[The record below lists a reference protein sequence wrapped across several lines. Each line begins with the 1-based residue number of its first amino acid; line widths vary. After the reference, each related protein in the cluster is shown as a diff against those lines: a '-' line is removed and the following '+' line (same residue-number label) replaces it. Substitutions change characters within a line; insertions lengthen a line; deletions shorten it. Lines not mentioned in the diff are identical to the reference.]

1 MSNGMTNEPKKQD
14 KKFSTGA
21 LVGASALALVIG
33 AGGTYAATSG
43 GGTSDNSAVVSFE
56 GGEITRGEIADM
68 SYDRMVPQLAFQE
81 TMNELLEKEYGDKV
95 EQEKVD
101 EEFSKTEEQFNS
113 KEEFEQAIQQ
123 AGMSDTDEFKEA
135 LRGQMLVDAAKSE
148 LVDVTDE
155 EIEAQF
161 ANENVEVQ
169 ASHILVETEEEAQ
182 AIIKE
187 LNDGADFADVAKEKS
202 TDTGSGEKGGDL
214 GYFSAGAMVPEFEE
228 YAFQEDV
235 VGKVSE
241 PVQSQFGF
249 HVIKVVDRKEK
260 DLKLEDEKDRI
271 REELATEKAASVD
284 ANKIYAELIEKYNV
298 DVKDAKASTQFDA
311 VKDALKAEEEGTSEE
326 APAEEST
333 EQ

>member
-21 LVGASALALVIG
+21 LVGASAIALIIG
-33 AGGTYAATSG
+33 AGGTYAATNAG
-43 GGTSDNSAVVSFE
+43 GGESDNSAVVTYK

-81 TMNELLEKEYGDKV
+81 TMNALLEKEYGDQV
-95 EQEKVD
+95 DQEKVD

-113 KEEFEQAIQQ
+113 EEEFEQAIQQ
-123 AGMSDTDEFKEA
+123 AGMSGTEEFKEA
-135 LRGQMLVDAAKSE
+135 LRGQMLVDAAKSK

-161 ANENVEVQ
+161 AKENVEVE

-182 AIIKE
+182 DIIKE
-187 LNDGADFADVAKEKS
+187 LNDGADFAELAKEKS
-202 TDTGSGEKGGDL
+202 TDTGSGEKGGEL
-214 GYFSAGAMVPEFEE
+214 GFFSAGAMAPEFEE
-228 YAFQEDV
+228 YAFKEDV
-235 VGKVSE
+235 VGKISE

-249 HVIKVVDRKEK
+249 HVIKVTDRKEK

-271 REELATEKAASVD
+271 REELAAEKSASVD

-298 DVKDAKASTQFDA
+298 DVKDAKAEQQFDA
-311 VKDALKAEEEGTSEE
+311 VKEAIKNADESSEE
-326 APAEEST
+326 PAAEST

>member
-21 LVGASALALVIG
+21 LVGASALALIIG
-33 AGGTYAATSG
+33 AGGTYAATNAG
-43 GGTSDNSAVVSFE
+43 GESDDSAVVTYK

-81 TMNELLEKEYGDKV
+81 TMNALLEKEYGDQV

-123 AGMSDTDEFKEA
+123 AGMSGTEEFKEA

-155 EIEAQF
+155 EVEAQF
-161 ANENVEVQ
+161 AKENVEVE
-169 ASHILVETEEEAQ
+169 ASHILVESEEEAQ
-182 AIIKE
+182 DIIKQ
-187 LNDGADFADVAKEKS
+187 LNDGADFAELAKEKS
-202 TDTGSGEKGGDL
+202 TDTGSGEQGGEL
-214 GYFSAGAMVPEFEE
+214 GYFSTGTMVSEFEE
-228 YAFQEDV
+228 YAFKEDV

-241 PVQSQFGF
+241 PIQSQFGF
-249 HVIKVVDRKEK
+249 HVIKVTDRKEK

-271 REELATEKAASVD
+271 REELATEKSASVD

-298 DVKDAKASTQFDA
+298 DVKDAKAEQQFDA
-311 VKDALKAEEEGTSEE
+311 VKE
-326 APAEEST
+326 AIKNADESSEEST

>member
-1 MSNGMTNEPKKQD
+1 MSNEMTNEPKKQN

-21 LVGASALALVIG
+21 LVGASAIALLIG
-33 AGGTYAATSG
+33 VGGTYAATS

-56 GGEITRGEIADM
+56 GGEVTRGEILDM

-81 TMNELLEKEYGDKV
+81 TMNALLEKEYGDQV

-101 EEFSKTEEQFNS
+101 EEYSKTEEQFNS

-123 AGMSDTDEFKEA
+123 AGMADTAEFKEA
-135 LRGQMLVDAAKSE
+135 LRGQMLVDVAKSE

-161 ANENVEVQ
+161 AKENVEVK

-182 AIIKE
+182 TIIKE
-187 LNDGADFADVAKEKS
+187 LNDGGDFAEIAKEQS
-202 TDTGSGEKGGDL
+202 TDTGSAENGGDL
-214 GYFSAGAMVPEFEE
+214 GYFSTGTMVPEFED

-235 VGKVSE
+235 VGKVSK
-241 PVQSQFGF
+241 PIQSQYGY
-249 HVIKVVDRKEK
+249 HIIQVADRKEK

-298 DVKDAKASTQFDA
+298 DVKDAKATTQFDA
-311 VKDALKAEEEGTSEE
+311 VKDAIKASEE
-326 APAEEST
+326 SSDEEST

>member
-1 MSNGMTNEPKKQD
+1 MTNEPKKQD

-21 LVGASALALVIG
+21 LVGASALALIIG
-33 AGGTYAATSG
+33 AGGTYAATNAG
-43 GGTSDNSAVVSFE
+43 GESDDSAVVTYK

-81 TMNELLEKEYGDKV
+81 TMNALLEKEYGDQV

-123 AGMSDTDEFKEA
+123 AGMSGTEEFKEA

-155 EIEAQF
+155 EVEAQF
-161 ANENVEVQ
+161 AKENVEVE
-169 ASHILVETEEEAQ
+169 ASHILVESEEEAQ
-182 AIIKE
+182 DIIKQ
-187 LNDGADFADVAKEKS
+187 LNDGADFAELAKEKS
-202 TDTGSGEKGGDL
+202 TDTGSGEKGGEL
-214 GYFSAGAMVPEFEE
+214 GNFSTGTMVPEFEE
-228 YAFQEDV
+228 YAFKEDV

-241 PVQSQFGF
+241 PIQSQFGF
-249 HVIKVVDRKEK
+249 HVIKVTDRKEK

-271 REELATEKAASVD
+271 REELSTEKSASVD

-298 DVKDAKASTQFDA
+298 DVKDAKAEQQFDA
-311 VKDALKAEEEGTSEE
+311 VKE
-326 APAEEST
+326 AIKNADESSEEST

>member
-21 LVGASALALVIG
+21 LVGASALALIIG
-33 AGGTYAATSG
+33 AGGTYAATNAG
-43 GGTSDNSAVVSFE
+43 GESDDSAVVTYK

-81 TMNELLEKEYGDKV
+81 TMNALLEKEYGDQV

-123 AGMSDTDEFKEA
+123 AGMSGTEEFKEA

-148 LVDVTDE
+148 LVDVSDE
-155 EIEAQF
+155 EVEAQF
-161 ANENVEVQ
+161 AKENVEVE
-169 ASHILVETEEEAQ
+169 ASHILVESEEEAQ
-182 AIIKE
+182 DIIKQ
-187 LNDGADFADVAKEKS
+187 LNDGADFAELAKEKS
-202 TDTGSGEKGGDL
+202 TDTGSGEQGGEL
-214 GYFSAGAMVPEFEE
+214 GFFSTGTMVPEFEE
-228 YAFQEDV
+228 YAFKEDV

-241 PVQSQFGF
+241 PIQSQFGF
-249 HVIKVVDRKEK
+249 HVIKVTDRKEK

-271 REELATEKAASVD
+271 REELATEKSASVD

-298 DVKDAKASTQFDA
+298 DVKDAKAEQQFDA
-311 VKDALKAEEEGTSEE
+311 VKE
-326 APAEEST
+326 AIKNADESSEEST

>member
-1 MSNGMTNEPKKQD
+1 MSNGMTNEPNKQN

-21 LVGASALALVIG
+21 LVGASAIALLIG
-33 AGGTYAATSG
+33 VGGTYAATSG
-43 GGTSDNSAVVSFE
+43 GSSDNSTVVSFE
-56 GGEITRGEIADM
+56 GGEVTRGEIADM

-123 AGMSDTDEFKEA
+123 AGMTNTDEFKEA

-148 LVDVTDE
+148 LVEVTDE
-155 EIEAQF
+155 DIEAQF
-161 ANENVEVQ
+161 AKENVEVK

-187 LNDGADFADVAKEKS
+187 LNDGGDFADIAKEKS

-235 VGKVSE
+235 VGKVSD

-249 HVIKVVDRKEK
+249 HVIKLTGIRGERSRP
-260 DLKLEDEKDRI
+260 LDEVRGEI
-271 REELATEKAASVD
+271 VA
-284 ANKIYAELIEKYNV
+284 
-298 DVKDAKASTQFDA
+298 
-311 VKDALKAEEEGTSEE
+311 
-326 APAEEST
+326 
-333 EQ
+333 

>member
-33 AGGTYAATSG
+33 AGGTYAATNAG
-43 GGTSDNSAVVSFE
+43 NESDDSAVVTFK

-68 SYDRMVPQLAFQE
+68 SYDRLVPQLAFQE

-95 EQEKVD
+95 EKEKID

-123 AGMSDTDEFKEA
+123 AGMSGSDEFREA

-148 LVDVTDE
+148 MVDVTDKE
-155 EIEAQF
+155 VEAKF
-161 ANENVEVQ
+161 KKENVEVK

-182 AIIKE
+182 DIIKQ
-187 LNDGADFADVAKEKS
+187 LNDGADFAKLAKEKS

-214 GYFSAGAMVPEFEE
+214 GFFSAGAMVPEFEE
-228 YAFQEDV
+228 YSFQEDV
-235 VGKVSE
+235 VGKISD
-241 PVQSQFGF
+241 PVQSQFGY
-249 HVIKVVDRKEK
+249 HVIKVTDRKEK

-271 REELATEKAASVD
+271 REEVAAEKAASVD

-298 DVKDAKASTQFDA
+298 DVKDAKAEKQFDA
-311 VKDALKAEEEGTSEE
+311 VKEAIKKEEKPS
-326 APAEEST
+326 EEST

>member
-33 AGGTYAATSG
+33 AGGTYAATNAG
-43 GGTSDNSAVVSFE
+43 GESDSSAVVTYK
-56 GGEITRGEIADM
+56 GGEITRGEIADK

-81 TMNELLEKEYGDKV
+81 TMNALLEKEYGDQV
-95 EQEKVD
+95 DQEKVD

-123 AGMSDTDEFKEA
+123 AGMSGTEEFKEA

-155 EIEAQF
+155 DIEAQF
-161 ANENVEVQ
+161 AKENVEVE

-182 AIIKE
+182 DIIKQ
-187 LNDGADFADVAKEKS
+187 LNDGADFAKLAKEKS
-202 TDTGSGEKGGDL
+202 TDTGSGEKGGEL
-214 GYFSAGAMVPEFEE
+214 GFFSAGAMVPEFED

-235 VGKVSE
+235 VGKISE
-241 PVQSQFGF
+241 PVQSQFGY
-249 HVIKVVDRKEK
+249 HVIKVTDRKEK

-271 REELATEKAASVD
+271 REELAAEKSASVD

-298 DVKDAKASTQFDA
+298 DVKDAKAEQQFDA
-311 VKDALKAEEEGTSEE
+311 VKEAIKNADESSEE
-326 APAEEST
+326 PAEEST

>member
-21 LVGASALALVIG
+21 LVGASALALIIG
-33 AGGTYAATSG
+33 AGGTYAATNAG
-43 GGTSDNSAVVSFE
+43 GESDDSAVVTYK

-81 TMNELLEKEYGDKV
+81 TMNALLEKEYGDQV

-123 AGMSDTDEFKEA
+123 AGMSGTEEFKEA

-155 EIEAQF
+155 EVEAQF
-161 ANENVEVQ
+161 AKENVEVE
-169 ASHILVETEEEAQ
+169 ASHILVESEEEAQ
-182 AIIKE
+182 DIIKQ
-187 LNDGADFADVAKEKS
+187 LNDGADFAELAKEKS
-202 TDTGSGEKGGDL
+202 TDTGSGEQGGEL
-214 GYFSAGAMVPEFEE
+214 GYFSTGTMVPEFEE
-228 YAFQEDV
+228 YAFKEDV

-241 PVQSQFGF
+241 PIQSQFGF
-249 HVIKVVDRKEK
+249 HVIKVTDRKEK

-271 REELATEKAASVD
+271 REELATEKSASVD

-298 DVKDAKASTQFDA
+298 DVKDAKAEQQFDA
-311 VKDALKAEEEGTSEE
+311 VKE
-326 APAEEST
+326 AIKNADESSEEST

>member
-21 LVGASALALVIG
+21 LVGASALALIIG
-33 AGGTYAATSG
+33 AGGTYAATNAG
-43 GGTSDNSAVVSFE
+43 GESDDSAVVTYK

-81 TMNELLEKEYGDKV
+81 TMNALLEKEYGDQV

-123 AGMSDTDEFKEA
+123 AGMSGTEEFKEA

-155 EIEAQF
+155 DIEAQF
-161 ANENVEVQ
+161 AKENAEVE
-169 ASHILVETEEEAQ
+169 ASHILVDTEEEAQ
-182 AIIKE
+182 DIIKQ
-187 LNDGADFADVAKEKS
+187 LNDGADFAELAKEKS
-202 TDTGSGEKGGDL
+202 TDTGSGEKGGEL
-214 GYFSAGAMVPEFEE
+214 GFFSTGQMVPEFEE
-228 YAFQEDV
+228 YAFKEDV
-235 VGKVSE
+235 IGKISE
-241 PVQSQFGF
+241 PIQTQYGF
-249 HVIKVVDRKEK
+249 HVIKVTDRKEK

-271 REELATEKAASVD
+271 REELATEKSASVD

-298 DVKDAKASTQFDA
+298 DVKDAKAEQQFDA
-311 VKDALKAEEEGTSEE
+311 VKE
-326 APAEEST
+326 AIKNADESSEEST

>member
-21 LVGASALALVIG
+21 LVGASALALIIG
-33 AGGTYAATSG
+33 AGGTYAATSAG
-43 GGTSDNSAVVSFE
+43 GGESDNSAVVTYK
-56 GGEITRGEIADM
+56 GGEITRGEITDM

-81 TMNELLEKEYGDKV
+81 TMNALLEKEYGDQV

-113 KEEFEQAIQQ
+113 EEEFEQAIQQ
-123 AGMSDTDEFKEA
+123 AGMSGTEEFKEA

-155 EIEAQF
+155 DIEAQF
-161 ANENVEVQ
+161 AKENTEVE
-169 ASHILVETEEEAQ
+169 ASHILVESEEEAQ
-182 AIIKE
+182 DIIKQ
-187 LNDGADFADVAKEKS
+187 LNDGADFAELAKEKS
-202 TDTGSGEKGGDL
+202 TDTGSGEKGGEL
-214 GYFSAGAMVPEFEE
+214 GFFSTGQMVPEFEE

-241 PVQSQFGF
+241 PIQSQYGF
-249 HVIKVVDRKEK
+249 HVIKVTDRKEK

-271 REELATEKAASVD
+271 REEVATEKLASVD
-284 ANKIYAELIEKYNV
+284 ANKVYAELIEKYNV
-298 DVKDAKASTQFDA
+298 DVKDAKAEQQFDA
-311 VKDALKAEEEGTSEE
+311 VKE
-326 APAEEST
+326 AIKNADESSEEST

>member
-21 LVGASALALVIG
+21 LVGASALALIIG
-33 AGGTYAATSG
+33 AGGTYAATNAG
-43 GGTSDNSAVVSFE
+43 GESDDSAVVTYK

-81 TMNELLEKEYGDKV
+81 TMNALLEKEYGDQV

-123 AGMSDTDEFKEA
+123 AGMSGTKEFKEA

-155 EIEAQF
+155 EVEAQF
-161 ANENVEVQ
+161 AKENVEVE
-169 ASHILVETEEEAQ
+169 ASHILVESEEEAQ
-182 AIIKE
+182 DIIKQ
-187 LNDGADFADVAKEKS
+187 LNDGADFAELAKEKS
-202 TDTGSGEKGGDL
+202 TDTGSGEQGGEL
-214 GYFSAGAMVPEFEE
+214 GFFSTGTMVPEFEE
-228 YAFQEDV
+228 YAFKEDV

-241 PVQSQFGF
+241 PIQSQFGF
-249 HVIKVVDRKEK
+249 HVIKVTDRKEK

-271 REELATEKAASVD
+271 REELATEKSASVD

-298 DVKDAKASTQFDA
+298 DVKDAKAEQQFDA
-311 VKDALKAEEEGTSEE
+311 VKE
-326 APAEEST
+326 AIKNADESSEEST

>member
-1 MSNGMTNEPKKQD
+1 MTNEPKKQD

-21 LVGASALALVIG
+21 LVGASALALIIG
-33 AGGTYAATSG
+33 AGGTYAATNAG
-43 GGTSDNSAVVSFE
+43 GESDDSAVVTYK

-81 TMNELLEKEYGDKV
+81 TMNALLEKEYGDQV

-123 AGMSDTDEFKEA
+123 AGMSGTEEFKEA

-155 EIEAQF
+155 EVEAQF
-161 ANENVEVQ
+161 AKENVEVE
-169 ASHILVETEEEAQ
+169 ASHILVESEEEAQ
-182 AIIKE
+182 DIIKQ
-187 LNDGADFADVAKEKS
+187 LNDGADFAELAKEKS
-202 TDTGSGEKGGDL
+202 TDTGSGEQGGEL
-214 GYFSAGAMVPEFEE
+214 GYFSTGTMVPEFEE
-228 YAFQEDV
+228 YAFKEDV

-241 PVQSQFGF
+241 PIQSQFGF
-249 HVIKVVDRKEK
+249 HVIKVTDRKEK

-271 REELATEKAASVD
+271 REELATEKSASVD

-298 DVKDAKASTQFDA
+298 DVKDAKAEQQFDA
-311 VKDALKAEEEGTSEE
+311 VKE
-326 APAEEST
+326 AIKNADESSEEST

>member
-1 MSNGMTNEPKKQD
+1 MSNGMTNEPNKQN

-21 LVGASALALVIG
+21 LVGASAIALLIG
-33 AGGTYAATSG
+33 VGGTYAATSG
-43 GGTSDNSAVVSFE
+43 GSSDNSTVVSFE
-56 GGEITRGEIADM
+56 GGEVTRGEIADM

-123 AGMSDTDEFKEA
+123 AGMTNTDEFKEA

-148 LVDVTDE
+148 LVEVTDE
-155 EIEAQF
+155 DIEAQF
-161 ANENVEVQ
+161 AKENVEVK

-187 LNDGADFADVAKEKS
+187 LNDGGDFADIAKEKS

-249 HVIKVVDRKEK
+249 HVIKVMDRKEK

-271 REELATEKAASVD
+271 REALATEKAASVD

-311 VKDALKAEEEGTSEE
+311 VKDALKAEEEGTEE

-333 EQ
+333 EQQ

>member
-21 LVGASALALVIG
+21 LVGASAIALIIG
-33 AGGTYAATSG
+33 AGGTYAATNAG
-43 GGTSDNSAVVSFE
+43 GGESDNSAVVTYK

-81 TMNELLEKEYGDKV
+81 TMNALLEKEYGDQV
-95 EQEKVD
+95 DQEKVD

-123 AGMSDTDEFKEA
+123 AGMSGTEEFKEA
-135 LRGQMLVDAAKSE
+135 LRGQMLVDAAKSK

-161 ANENVEVQ
+161 AKENVEVE

-182 AIIKE
+182 DIIKE
-187 LNDGADFADVAKEKS
+187 LNDGADFAELAKEKS
-202 TDTGSGEKGGDL
+202 TDTGSGEQGGEL
-214 GYFSAGAMVPEFEE
+214 GFFSTGKMVPEFEE
-228 YAFQEDV
+228 YAFKEDV
-235 VGKVSE
+235 VGKISE

-249 HVIKVVDRKEK
+249 HVIKVTDRKEK

-271 REELATEKAASVD
+271 REELAAEKSASVD

-298 DVKDAKASTQFDA
+298 DVKDAKAEQQFDA
-311 VKDALKAEEEGTSEE
+311 VKEAIKNADESSEE
-326 APAEEST
+326 PAAEST

>member
-21 LVGASALALVIG
+21 LVGASALALIIG
-33 AGGTYAATSG
+33 AGGTYAATNVG
-43 GGTSDNSAVVSFE
+43 GGESDSSAVVTYK

-81 TMNELLEKEYGDKV
+81 TMNALLEKEYGDQV
-95 EQEKVD
+95 AQEKVD

-113 KEEFEQAIQQ
+113 EEEFEQAIQQ
-123 AGMSDTDEFKEA
+123 AGMSGTDEFKEA

-155 EIEAQF
+155 DIEAQF
-161 ANENVEVQ
+161 AKENVEVE
-169 ASHILVETEEEAQ
+169 ASHILVESEEEAQ
-182 AIIKE
+182 DIIKQ
-187 LNDGADFADVAKEKS
+187 LNDGADFAELAKEKS
-202 TDTGSGEKGGDL
+202 TDTGSGEKGGEL

-228 YAFQEDV
+228 YSFREDV
-235 VGKVSE
+235 VGKISE

-249 HVIKVVDRKEK
+249 HVIKVTDRKEK

-271 REELATEKAASVD
+271 REELAAEKSASVD

-298 DVKDAKASTQFDA
+298 DVKDAKAEQQFDA
-311 VKDALKAEEEGTSEE
+311 VKE
-326 APAEEST
+326 AIKNADESSEEST